1 MKKIKQIKRI
11 AAVVMAV
18 SVAVGLTACQQKT
31 DSQGNSTQ
39 TGTLQKVLKER
50 KMTVGCILS
59 FPPFGYKSEDGT
71 PMGYDVDM
79 IDEMAD
85 SLGVEVEI
93 VEVTADA
100 RIPSL
105 ETGKVDAV
113 FGNFTR
119 TLERAQKIDFSNPYV
134 VAGERLLVKKGSG
147 INTVDDLTGK
157 KVAVTKGSTNAE
169 LMATLNPNAEVVF
182 FETSADALQAVKNG
196 QCATFLEDSNFQQ
209 YQAAQNDDLEVVG
222 DSLISLEY
230 NAIGVKKGDQDWLN
244 YLNLFI
250 FNTNV
255 SGKNDEM
262 YSKWFGEPMPFDL
275 NPQY

>member
-1 MKKIKQIKRI
+1 
-11 AAVVMAV
+11 
-18 SVAVGLTACQQKT
+18 
-31 DSQGNSTQ
+31 
-39 TGTLQKVLKER
+39 
-50 KMTVGCILS
+50 
-59 FPPFGYKSEDGT
+59 
-71 PMGYDVDM
+71 
-79 IDEMAD
+79 
-85 SLGVEVEI
+85 
-93 VEVTADA
+93 
-100 RIPSL
+100 
-105 ETGKVDAV
+105 
-113 FGNFTR
+113 
-119 TLERAQKIDFSNPYV
+119 
-134 VAGERLLVKKGSG
+134 
-147 INTVDDLTGK
+147 
-157 KVAVTKGSTNAE
+157 
-169 LMATLNPNAEVVF
+169 MATLNPNAEVVF

-209 YQAAQNDDLEVVG
+209 YQAAQNVEVVG

>member
-1 MKKIKQIKRI
+1 MTLY
-11 AAVVMAV
+11 
-18 SVAVGLTACQQKT
+18 SET
-31 DSQGNSTQ
+31 SQEHWRGH
-39 TGTLQKVLKER
+39 R
-50 KMTVGCILS
+50 
-59 FPPFGYKSEDGT
+59 
-71 PMGYDVDM
+71 
-79 IDEMAD
+79 
-85 SLGVEVEI
+85 
-93 VEVTADA
+93 
-100 RIPSL
+100 
-105 ETGKVDAV
+105 
-113 FGNFTR
+113 
-119 TLERAQKIDFSNPYV
+119 IDFSNPYV

-196 QCATFLEDSNFQQ
+196 QCATFLDSNFQQ